1 MLYTKT
7 LIKSCGITG
16 KNNPRRWFVMHLC
29 PRKFS
34 AYNISRARVTTCW
47 NQLNV
52 SLCKVWMSQQTWG
65 SWSGMDVVI
74 DTSCVNCGTWDLVAF
89 RYLKTDNQLYSLLQT
104 SNLKLHRSYLMFWI
118 IDWVAIL
125 ESINFL
131 ASCRPVYVLKFC
143 MFSFISLTWCWSLQL
158 CSDFSTV
165 VYQRETLETTL
176 VLPWEQVHLQQ
187 PGDHL
192 LQVRY

>member
-1 MLYTKT
+1 
-7 LIKSCGITG
+7 
-16 KNNPRRWFVMHLC
+16 MHLC

-89 RYLKTDNQLYSLLQT
+89 RHLKTDNQLYSLLQT
-104 SNLKLHRSYLMFWI
+104 SNLKLHQSYLMFWI

-131 ASCRPVYVLKFC
+131 ASCRPVYVLQVC
-143 MFSFISLTWCWSLQL
+143 MFSFISWTWCWSLQL
-158 CSDFSTV
+158 CSDFSSHV
-165 VYQRETLETTL
+165 SKRDIGNDSRSSLRTTTFAATWWSSASGQ
-176 VLPWEQVHLQQ
+176 VLNPRILWQTKQNINM
-187 PGDHL
+187 
-192 LQVRY
+192 